1 MRRCFGKVEN
11 TEFIPRPGE
20 VNYSII
26 KFSKNTGNIYKIC
39 SKLMLKILNPVYI
52 YLFKVKNGYTRT
64 MYDIFS
70 KLTIKAPERR
80 QLRCCGVLI
89 VYFEQV
95 SHFE

>member
-1 MRRCFGKVEN
+1 
-11 TEFIPRPGE
+11 
-20 VNYSII
+20 
-26 KFSKNTGNIYKIC
+26 
-39 SKLMLKILNPVYI
+39 MLKILNPVYI